1 MFIFFSLPGL
11 LTFVNCWNVKRA
23 AQVQNVFTVAK
34 LLALGIVIL
43 IGIYQLALG
52 KTRIWVFRYFLSGFF
67 LFRCFQVERGVL
79 KTLLKT
85 PTEIRVVLRLHFIL
99 ACTLMQDG
107 KHLITLRAVTVSVFN
122 SI

>member
-1 MFIFFSLPGL
+1 MILRAVFIFLSLVGL

-52 KTRIWVFRYFLSGFF
+52 KTKILVFTIFLSSFF
-67 LFRCFQVERGVL
+67 YFDAFRSNLEF
-79 KTLLKT
+79 
-85 PTEIRVVLRLHFIL
+85 
-99 ACTLMQDG
+99 
-107 KHLITLRAVTVSVFN
+107 
-122 SI
+122 

>member
-1 MFIFFSLPGL
+1 MILRAVFIFLSLVGL

-52 KTRIWVFRYFLSGFF
+52 KTKILVFPIFLSSFF
-67 LFRCFQVERGVL
+67 YFDAFRSNVE
-79 KTLLKT
+79 
-85 PTEIRVVLRLHFIL
+85 F
-99 ACTLMQDG
+99 
-107 KHLITLRAVTVSVFN
+107 
-122 SI
+122 